1 MNHYFKIAII
11 NLLINSPKSMPANSG
26 NELIKV
32 NIFEKVGLEEAMN
45 VGDLGVG
52 NLAYFSV
59 PAAKIVGKKGTVYA
73 VDILKSVL
81 QSVEHIAKQEGL
93 NNIKTVWSNLEM
105 VGATKIPADSLDLT
119 MLINML
125 FQSAKDEVV
134 FQEAYRLAKPG
145 GKLLVIDWSSV
156 SAPFGPAVKD
166 RIKKEEAIKLA
177 QNSGFKFLEDFQ
189 AGPYHFGLIFVK

>member
-1 MNHYFKIAII
+1 
-11 NLLINSPKSMPANSG
+11 
-26 NELIKV
+26 
-32 NIFEKVGLEEAMN
+32 
-45 VGDLGVG
+45 
-52 NLAYFSV
+52 
-59 PAAKIVGKKGTVYA
+59 
-73 VDILKSVL
+73 
-81 QSVEHIAKQEGL
+81 
-93 NNIKTVWSNLEM
+93 M